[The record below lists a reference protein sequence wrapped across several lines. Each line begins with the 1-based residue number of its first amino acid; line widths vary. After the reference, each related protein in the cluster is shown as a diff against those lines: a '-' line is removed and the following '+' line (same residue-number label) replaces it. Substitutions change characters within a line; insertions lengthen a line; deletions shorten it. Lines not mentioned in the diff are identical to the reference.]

1 MCTKAV
7 VVFRTSSRDRW
18 DSCTSDRGLEL
29 PRLPG
34 GGVVTETV
42 AQELIF
48 TLRVA
53 QEIASRESP
62 DYDLVLLFIQKALEV
77 ATEEASRHGIMVDFD
92 DVSEREH

>member
-1 MCTKAV
+1 M
-7 VVFRTSSRDRW
+7 VFRTSSRDRW
-18 DSCTSDRGLEL
+18 DSCTSDRRLEL
-29 PRLPG
+29 PRLTG
-34 GGVVTETV
+34 GGVVTETI

-77 ATEEASRHGIMVDFD
+77 ATEVASRHGIMVDFD